1 MSKLPEMLKYVDQI
15 ENEIVKLEQALVQI
29 PSVNTGFMPT
39 GNETP
44 VCEFIKTWLEET
56 EIDCEILEATP
67 NRGNIIAN
75 LEGESGDI
83 G

>member
-39 GNETP
+39 
-44 VCEFIKTWLEET
+44 
-56 EIDCEILEATP
+56 
-67 NRGNIIAN
+67 
-75 LEGESGDI
+75 
-83 G
+83 